1 MDEIIAKS
9 HLMLKNLTL
18 IAPNLAKGTSG
29 GGCIAK
35 LFFRNE
41 EFTHLDLKQGT

>member
-29 GGCIAK
+29 GCIAK
-35 LFFRNE
+35 LFFQNE
-41 EFTHLDLKQGT
+41 EFTNLDLKQGT